1 MNNTITRPASPIK
14 RFLAFVIEILVVI
27 AYMVSVTNAVG
38 DVYNEGAGFA
48 IGFLSLGM
56 IYLALMTRATTIGKL
71 VLNMKVV
78 NRKTGKDLKL
88 VDMIFREFLGK
99 WISMAFFAIGFIWIM
114 VDNENRA
121 WHDMIF
127 GSMVVEVVQVPKK
140 EVDEHDDDFY
150 VKG

>member
-1 MNNTITRPASPIK
+1 MNNVIIKPASPIK

-27 AYMVSVTNAVG
+27 AYMANVTKIFG
-38 DVYNEGAGFA
+38 DVYGEGLGFL
-48 IGFLSLGM
+48 IGFSSL
-56 IYLALMTRATTIGKL
+56 ILIQLALMTRATTIGKL

-78 NRKTGKDLKL
+78 NRRTGKDFKF
-88 VDMIFREFLGK
+88 VDMLFRECLGK
-99 WISMAFFAIGFIWIM
+99 WISMVFFAIGFIWIM

-127 GSMVVEVVQVPKK
+127 GSMVVEMVQVPMK
-140 EVDEHDDDFY
+140 ELDEHDDDFY